1 MKNERLIEGL
11 NMIIEGATILR
22 NELSGA
28 EVSESKGAES
38 KSVARRAAV
47 QKEEPVMNAPEE
59 KEAGAEV
66 EGTLSRE
73 QLMSMKFN
81 DLKKLGASLGVSC
94 SGKRDEIIDRI
105 LNVSV
110 KASVEPEE
118 PEDEGTEE
126 KGKVVPISKK
136 KGGLKKKKE
145 EPEEETAEEEEE
157 AGPSEESIKLA
168 EELTEDMSAKEII
181 DYLAECGIK
190 AKGKK
195 SDVILVLAKGI
206 EDGTVELE
214 DDEEDTEDEE
224 ETEESV
230 EDGEDSEEVSA
241 DDAEEEDEEEG
252 EEFNEESYF
261 PEYDE
266 AGYNNPDSMKE
277 ERAEAVKAMMADI
290 IEKVENDEL
299 KEEDMQT
306 FLENVCTDEEL
317 EALGE
322 DYEFEELVALYC
334 EIRKRFVD
342 DDGEEHEPGDPYELN
357 EKNFCCGHELKYEK
371 KSKTFICESCGE
383 KYTAE

>member
-59 KEAGAEV
+59 TEAGAE
-66 EGTLSRE
+66 EAGTLSRE

-118 PEDEGTEE
+118 SEDEGTAE
-126 KGKVVPISKK
+126 KGKVVPISKSK

-145 EPEEETAEEEEE
+145 EPEEEETAAEEEEE
-157 AGPSEESIKLA
+157 VGPSEESIKLA

-224 ETEESV
+224 EAEESV
-230 EDGEDSEEVSA
+230 DEGEEEVSS
-241 DDAEEEDEEEG
+241 DDEEEG

-383 KYTAE
+383 KHTAE

>member
-28 EVSESKGAES
+28 DVSESNGAEY
-38 KSVARRAAV
+38 KSVTRRKAV

-59 KEAGAEV
+59 TEVGAEV

-105 LNVSV
+105 LNVSE
-110 KASVEPEE
+110 KNSVNKQEI
-118 PEDEGTEE
+118 EDEYTEE
-126 KGKVVPISKK
+126 KGKVVPISKSK

-145 EPEEETAEEEEE
+145 EPEEEETEEEEE

-224 ETEESV
+224 EAEESV
-230 EDGEDSEEVSA
+230 AEGEEEEVSS
-241 DDAEEEDEEEG
+241 DDEEEG

>member
-118 PEDEGTEE
+118 SEDEGTVE

-145 EPEEETAEEEEE
+145 EPEEDTAEEEE

-224 ETEESV
+224 EAEESV
-230 EDGEDSEEVSA
+230 DEGEEEVSS
-241 DDAEEEDEEEG
+241 DEEEG

>member
-38 KSVARRAAV
+38 KSVARRAVV

-118 PEDEGTEE
+118 SEDEGTAE
-126 KGKVVPISKK
+126 KGKVVPISKSK

-145 EPEEETAEEEEE
+145 EPEEEETAEEEEE

-181 DYLAECGIK
+181 DYLSECGIK

-224 ETEESV
+224 EAEESV
-230 EDGEDSEEVSA
+230 DEGEEEVSS
-241 DDAEEEDEEEG
+241 DDEEEG

-266 AGYNNPDSMKE
+266 AGYNNPDTMTEK
-277 ERAEAVKAMMADI
+277 RAEAVRDMMADI

>member
-118 PEDEGTEE
+118 SEDEGTAE
-126 KGKVVPISKK
+126 KGKVVPISKSK

-145 EPEEETAEEEEE
+145 EPEEEETAEEEE

-224 ETEESV
+224 EAEEESV
-230 EDGEDSEEVSA
+230 DEGEEEVSS
-241 DDAEEEDEEEG
+241 DDEEEG

>member
-118 PEDEGTEE
+118 PEDEGTAE
-126 KGKVVPISKK
+126 KGKVVPISKSK

-145 EPEEETAEEEEE
+145 EPEEEETAEEEEE

-214 DDEEDTEDEE
+214 DDDEDTEDEE
-224 ETEESV
+224 EAEESV
-230 EDGEDSEEVSA
+230 DEGEEEVSS
-241 DDAEEEDEEEG
+241 DDEEEG

-266 AGYNNPDSMKE
+266 AGYNNPDTMTEK
-277 ERAEAVKAMMADI
+277 RAEAVRDMMADI

-322 DYEFEELVALYC
+322 DYEFEELVAMYC

>member
-38 KSVARRAAV
+38 KSVTRRKAI
-47 QKEEPVMNAPEE
+47 QKEEPAMNTPEE
-59 KEAGAEV
+59 TEAGAEV

-118 PEDEGTEE
+118 PEDEGTAE
-126 KGKVVPISKK
+126 KGKVVPISKSK

-145 EPEEETAEEEEE
+145 EPEEEETAEEEE

-224 ETEESV
+224 EAEEAEESID
-230 EDGEDSEEVSA
+230 EGEEEVSS
-241 DDAEEEDEEEG
+241 DDEEEG

-266 AGYNNPDSMKE
+266 AGYNNPDTMTEK
-277 ERAEAVKAMMADI
+277 RAEAVRDMMADI

>member
-38 KSVARRAAV
+38 KSVARRTAV

-105 LNVSV
+105 LNVPV

-118 PEDEGTEE
+118 PEDEGTAE
-126 KGKVVPISKK
+126 KGKVVPISKSK

-145 EPEEETAEEEEE
+145 EPEEEETAEAEEEE

-224 ETEESV
+224 EAEESV
-230 EDGEDSEEVSA
+230 DEGEEEVSS
-241 DDAEEEDEEEG
+241 DDEEEG

>member
-126 KGKVVPISKK
+126 KGKVVPISKSK

-145 EPEEETAEEEEE
+145 EPEEDTTEEEE

-214 DDEEDTEDEE
+214 DDDEE
-224 ETEESV
+224 EAGEEVEEPV

-266 AGYNNPDSMKE
+266 AGYNNPDTMTEK
-277 ERAEAVKAMMADI
+277 RAEAVRDMMADI

-306 FLENVCTDEEL
+306 LLENVCTDEEL

-322 DYEFEELVALYC
+322 DYEFEELVAMYC

>member
-22 NELSGA
+22 NEIISGA
-28 EVSESKGAES
+28 EASTESNGAES
-38 KSVARRAAV
+38 KSVTRRKAV

-59 KEAGAEV
+59 TEAGAEV

-118 PEDEGTEE
+118 PEDEGTAE
-126 KGKVVPISKK
+126 KGKVVPISKSK

-145 EPEEETAEEEEE
+145 EPEEEETAEEE

-214 DDEEDTEDEE
+214 DDDEE
-224 ETEESV
+224 EAGEEAEEPV

-241 DDAEEEDEEEG
+241 DDAEEEG

>member
-22 NELSGA
+22 NEIISGA
-28 EVSESKGAES
+28 EASTESNGAES
-38 KSVARRAAV
+38 KSVTRRKAI
-47 QKEEPVMNAPEE
+47 QKEEPAMNAPEE
-59 KEAGAEV
+59 TEAGAEV

-110 KASVEPEE
+110 KASIEPEE
-118 PEDEGTEE
+118 PEDEGTAE
-126 KGKVVPISKK
+126 KGKVVPISKSK

-145 EPEEETAEEEEE
+145 EPEEEETAEEEE

-214 DDEEDTEDEE
+214 DDE
-224 ETEESV
+224 
-230 EDGEDSEEVSA
+230 
-241 DDAEEEDEEEG
+241 
-252 EEFNEESYF
+252 
-261 PEYDE
+261 
-266 AGYNNPDSMKE
+266 
-277 ERAEAVKAMMADI
+277 
-290 IEKVENDEL
+290 
-299 KEEDMQT
+299 
-306 FLENVCTDEEL
+306 
-317 EALGE
+317 
-322 DYEFEELVALYC
+322 
-334 EIRKRFVD
+334 
-342 DDGEEHEPGDPYELN
+342 
-357 EKNFCCGHELKYEK
+357 
-371 KSKTFICESCGE
+371 
-383 KYTAE
+383 

>member
-59 KEAGAEV
+59 TEAGAEV

-105 LNVSV
+105 LNVPV

-118 PEDEGTEE
+118 SEDEGTAE
-126 KGKVVPISKK
+126 KGKVVPISKSK

-145 EPEEETAEEEEE
+145 EPEEEETAEEEE

-224 ETEESV
+224 EAEESV
-230 EDGEDSEEVSA
+230 DEGEEEVSS
-241 DDAEEEDEEEG
+241 DDEEEG

>member
-22 NELSGA
+22 NEIISGA
-28 EVSESKGAES
+28 EVSAESNGAES
-38 KSVARRAAV
+38 KSVTRRKAV
-47 QKEEPVMNAPEE
+47 QKEEPVMNTPEE
-59 KEAGAEV
+59 TEAGAEV

-105 LNVSV
+105 LNVPV

-118 PEDEGTEE
+118 PEDEGTAE

-145 EPEEETAEEEEE
+145 EPEEETAEEEE

-214 DDEEDTEDEE
+214 DDDEE
-224 ETEESV
+224 EAGEEAEEPV

-241 DDAEEEDEEEG
+241 DDAEEEG

-266 AGYNNPDSMKE
+266 AGYNNPDTMTEK
-277 ERAEAVKAMMADI
+277 RAEAVRDMMADI

-306 FLENVCTDEEL
+306 LLENVCTEEEL
-317 EALGE
+317 EALGD
-322 DYEFEELVALYC
+322 DYEFEELVAMYC

-357 EKNFCCGHELKYEK
+357 DKNFCCGHELKYEK

>member
-47 QKEEPVMNAPEE
+47 QKEEPVMNTPEE
-59 KEAGAEV
+59 TEAGEEV

-105 LNVSV
+105 LNVPV

-118 PEDEGTEE
+118 PEDEGTAE
-126 KGKVVPISKK
+126 KGKVVPISKSK

-145 EPEEETAEEEEE
+145 EPEEEETAEEEE

-224 ETEESV
+224 EAEESV
-230 EDGEDSEEVSA
+230 DEGEEEVSS
-241 DDAEEEDEEEG
+241 DDEEEGEEG

-266 AGYNNPDSMKE
+266 AGYNNPDTMTEK
-277 ERAEAVKAMMADI
+277 RAEAVRYMMADI

-306 FLENVCTDEEL
+306 LLENVCTEEEL

-322 DYEFEELVALYC
+322 DYEFEELVAMYC

>member
-22 NELSGA
+22 NEIISGA
-28 EVSESKGAES
+28 EASTESNGAES
-38 KSVARRAAV
+38 KSVTRRKAV
-47 QKEEPVMNAPEE
+47 QKEEPAMNAPEE
-59 KEAGAEV
+59 TEAGAEV

-105 LNVSV
+105 LNVPV

-118 PEDEGTEE
+118 SEDEGTAE
-126 KGKVVPISKK
+126 KGKVVPISKSK

-145 EPEEETAEEEEE
+145 EPEEEETAEEEE

-214 DDEEDTEDEE
+214 DDDEE
-224 ETEESV
+224 EAGEEVEEPV

-241 DDAEEEDEEEG
+241 DDAEEG

-266 AGYNNPDSMKE
+266 AGYNNPDTMTEK
-277 ERAEAVKAMMADI
+277 RAEAVRDMMADI

-306 FLENVCTDEEL
+306 LLENVCTDEEL

-322 DYEFEELVALYC
+322 DYEFEELVAMYC

>member
-1 MKNERLIEGL
+1 
-11 NMIIEGATILR
+11 MIIEGATILR

-38 KSVARRAAV
+38 KSVARRTAV

-118 PEDEGTEE
+118 PEDEGTAE
-126 KGKVVPISKK
+126 KGKVVPISKSK

-145 EPEEETAEEEEE
+145 EPEEEETAEAEEEE

-224 ETEESV
+224 EAEESV
-230 EDGEDSEEVSA
+230 DEGEEEVSS
-241 DDAEEEDEEEG
+241 DDEEEG

>member
-28 EVSESKGAES
+28 EVSENKGAES

-110 KASVEPEE
+110 KASVESEE
-118 PEDEGTEE
+118 PEDEGTAE
-126 KGKVVPISKK
+126 KGKVVPISKSK

-145 EPEEETAEEEEE
+145 EPEEEETAEEEEE

-181 DYLAECGIK
+181 DYLSECGIK

-224 ETEESV
+224 EAEESV
-230 EDGEDSEEVSA
+230 DEGEEEVSS
-241 DDAEEEDEEEG
+241 DDEEEG

>member
-22 NELSGA
+22 NEIISGA
-28 EVSESKGAES
+28 EASAESNGAES
-38 KSVARRAAV
+38 KSVTRRKAV

-59 KEAGAEV
+59 TEAGAEV

-118 PEDEGTEE
+118 SEDEGTAE
-126 KGKVVPISKK
+126 KGKVVPISKSK

-145 EPEEETAEEEEE
+145 EPEEEETAEEEE

-214 DDEEDTEDEE
+214 DDDEE
-224 ETEESV
+224 EAGEEVEEPV
-230 EDGEDSEEVSA
+230 EDGEDIEEVSA
-241 DDAEEEDEEEG
+241 DDAEEEG

-266 AGYNNPDSMKE
+266 AGYNNPDTMTEK
-277 ERAEAVKAMMADI
+277 RAEAVRDMMADI

-306 FLENVCTDEEL
+306 LLENVCTEEEL

-322 DYEFEELVALYC
+322 DYEFEELVAMYC

>member
-28 EVSESKGAES
+28 EVSENKGAES

-118 PEDEGTEE
+118 SEDEGTVE

-145 EPEEETAEEEEE
+145 EPEEDTAEEEE

-224 ETEESV
+224 EAEESV
-230 EDGEDSEEVSA
+230 DEGEEEVSS
-241 DDAEEEDEEEG
+241 DDEEEG

-342 DDGEEHEPGDPYELN
+342 DDGEEHEPNDPYEVGDA
-357 EKNFCCGHELKYEK
+357 NFCCGHELKYEK
-371 KSKTFICESCGE
+371 NTKKFICEHCGE
-383 KYTAE
+383 EYEVE

>member
-38 KSVARRAAV
+38 KSVARRTAV

-118 PEDEGTEE
+118 SEDEGTAE
-126 KGKVVPISKK
+126 KGKVVPISKSK

-145 EPEEETAEEEEE
+145 EPEEEETAEEEE

-224 ETEESV
+224 EAEESV
-230 EDGEDSEEVSA
+230 DEGEEEEVSS
-241 DDAEEEDEEEG
+241 DAEEEG

>member
-47 QKEEPVMNAPEE
+47 QKEEPAMNTPEE
-59 KEAGAEV
+59 TEAGAEV

-73 QLMSMKFN
+73 QLISMKFN

-105 LNVSV
+105 LNVPV

-118 PEDEGTEE
+118 SEDEGTAE
-126 KGKVVPISKK
+126 KGKVVPISKSK

-145 EPEEETAEEEEE
+145 EPEEEETAEAEEEE

-224 ETEESV
+224 EAEESV
-230 EDGEDSEEVSA
+230 DEGEEEVSS
-241 DDAEEEDEEEG
+241 DDEEEG

>member
-28 EVSESKGAES
+28 EASSESNGAES
-38 KSVARRAAV
+38 KSVTRRKAV
-47 QKEEPVMNAPEE
+47 QKEEPVMNTPEE
-59 KEAGAEV
+59 TEAGEEV

-118 PEDEGTEE
+118 SEDEGTAE
-126 KGKVVPISKK
+126 KGKVVPISKSK

-145 EPEEETAEEEEE
+145 EPEEEETAAEEEE

-214 DDEEDTEDEE
+214 DDEEEE
-224 ETEESV
+224 AGEEVEEPV

-241 DDAEEEDEEEG
+241 DDAEEDG

-266 AGYNNPDSMKE
+266 AGYNNPDTMTEK
-277 ERAEAVKAMMADI
+277 RAEAVRDMMADI

>member
-38 KSVARRAAV
+38 KSVARRTAV

-105 LNVSV
+105 LNVPV

-118 PEDEGTEE
+118 PEDEGTAE
-126 KGKVVPISKK
+126 KGKVVPISKSK

-145 EPEEETAEEEEE
+145 EPEEEETAEAEEEE

-230 EDGEDSEEVSA
+230 DEGEEEVSS
-241 DDAEEEDEEEG
+241 DDEEEG

>member
-105 LNVSV
+105 LNVPV

-118 PEDEGTEE
+118 SEDEGTAE
-126 KGKVVPISKK
+126 KGKVVPISKSK

-145 EPEEETAEEEEE
+145 EPEEEETAEEEE

-224 ETEESV
+224 EAEEAEESV
-230 EDGEDSEEVSA
+230 DEGEEVSS
-241 DDAEEEDEEEG
+241 DDEEEG

>member
-118 PEDEGTEE
+118 SEDEGTVE

-145 EPEEETAEEEEE
+145 EPEEDTAEEEE

-181 DYLAECGIK
+181 DYLAECGVK

-224 ETEESV
+224 EAEESV
-230 EDGEDSEEVSA
+230 DEGEEEVSS
-241 DDAEEEDEEEG
+241 DDEEEG

>member
-28 EVSESKGAES
+28 EVSESKSAES

-118 PEDEGTEE
+118 SEDEGTAE

-145 EPEEETAEEEEE
+145 EPEEEETEEEEE

-214 DDEEDTEDEE
+214 DDEEDIEDEE
-224 ETEESV
+224 VEESV
-230 EDGEDSEEVSA
+230 DEGEEEVSS
-241 DDAEEEDEEEG
+241 DDEEEG

-334 EIRKRFVD
+334 EIRKHFVD

>member
-22 NELSGA
+22 NEIISGA
-28 EVSESKGAES
+28 EASTESNGAES
-38 KSVARRAAV
+38 KSVTRRKAV

-59 KEAGAEV
+59 TEAGAEV

-105 LNVSV
+105 LNVPV

-118 PEDEGTEE
+118 PEDEGTAE
-126 KGKVVPISKK
+126 KGKVVPISKSK

-145 EPEEETAEEEEE
+145 EPEEEETEEEEE

-214 DDEEDTEDEE
+214 DDDEE
-224 ETEESV
+224 EAGEEVEEPV

-241 DDAEEEDEEEG
+241 DDDEEEG

-266 AGYNNPDSMKE
+266 AGYNNPDTMTEK
-277 ERAEAVKAMMADI
+277 RAEAVRDMMADI

>member
-38 KSVARRAAV
+38 KSVARRTAV

-118 PEDEGTEE
+118 PEDEGTAE
-126 KGKVVPISKK
+126 KGKVVPISKSK

-145 EPEEETAEEEEE
+145 EPEEEETEEEEE

-224 ETEESV
+224 EAEESV
-230 EDGEDSEEVSA
+230 DEGEEEVSS
-241 DDAEEEDEEEG
+241 DDEEEG

-290 IEKVENDEL
+290 IEKVENDQL

>member
-59 KEAGAEV
+59 TEAGAEV

-118 PEDEGTEE
+118 SEDEGTAE
-126 KGKVVPISKK
+126 KGKVVPISKSK

-145 EPEEETAEEEEE
+145 EPEEEETAEEEEEE

-224 ETEESV
+224 EAEESV
-230 EDGEDSEEVSA
+230 DEGEEEVSS
-241 DDAEEEDEEEG
+241 DDEEEG

>member
-22 NELSGA
+22 NEIISGA
-28 EVSESKGAES
+28 EASTESNGAES
-38 KSVARRAAV
+38 KSVTRRKAV

-59 KEAGAEV
+59 TEAGAEV

-94 SGKRDEIIDRI
+94 SGKSDEIIDRI
-105 LNVSV
+105 LNVPV

-118 PEDEGTEE
+118 PEDEGTAE
-126 KGKVVPISKK
+126 KGKVVPISKSK

-145 EPEEETAEEEEE
+145 EPEEEDTEEAEEEE
-157 AGPSEESIKLA
+157 AGPSEESVKLA

-214 DDEEDTEDEE
+214 DDDEDMEDEE

-230 EDGEDSEEVSA
+230 DEGEEVSS
-241 DDAEEEDEEEG
+241 DDEEEG

>member
-1 MKNERLIEGL
+1 MKNERFIEGL

-22 NELSGA
+22 NELFGA
-28 EVSESKGAES
+28 EVSTESNGAES
-38 KSVARRAAV
+38 KSITRRKAV

-59 KEAGAEV
+59 TEAGAEV

-105 LNVSV
+105 LNVPV

-118 PEDEGTEE
+118 PEDEGTAE

-145 EPEEETAEEEEE
+145 EPEEEETAEEEEEEE

-224 ETEESV
+224 EAEESV
-230 EDGEDSEEVSA
+230 DEGEEEVSS
-241 DDAEEEDEEEG
+241 DDEEEG

-277 ERAEAVKAMMADI
+277 ERAESVKAMMADI

>member
-22 NELSGA
+22 NEIISGA
-28 EVSESKGAES
+28 EASTESNGAES
-38 KSVARRAAV
+38 KSVTRRKAV

-59 KEAGAEV
+59 TEAGAEV

-118 PEDEGTEE
+118 SEDEGTAE
-126 KGKVVPISKK
+126 KGKVVPISKSK

-145 EPEEETAEEEEE
+145 EPEEEETEEEEE

-230 EDGEDSEEVSA
+230 DEGEEEEVSS
-241 DDAEEEDEEEG
+241 DDEEEG

>member
-118 PEDEGTEE
+118 SEDEGTAE
-126 KGKVVPISKK
+126 KGKVVPISKSK

-145 EPEEETAEEEEE
+145 EPEEEETAEAEEEE

-230 EDGEDSEEVSA
+230 DEGEEEVSS
-241 DDAEEEDEEEG
+241 DDEEEG

-277 ERAEAVKAMMADI
+277 ERAEAVKAIMADI

>member
-38 KSVARRAAV
+38 KSVARRTAV

-224 ETEESV
+224 EAEESV
-230 EDGEDSEEVSA
+230 DEGEEEVSS
-241 DDAEEEDEEEG
+241 DDEEEG

>member
-1 MKNERLIEGL
+1 MIEATSCGGVVIFRGKILLLYKNYKNKYEGW
-11 NMIIEGATILR
+11 
-22 NELSGA
+22 
-28 EVSESKGAES
+28 
-38 KSVARRAAV
+38 
-47 QKEEPVMNAPEE
+47 
-59 KEAGAEV
+59 
-66 EGTLSRE
+66 
-73 QLMSMKFN
+73 
-81 DLKKLGASLGVSC
+81 
-94 SGKRDEIIDRI
+94 
-105 LNVSV
+105 
-110 KASVEPEE
+110 
-118 PEDEGTEE
+118 
-126 KGKVVPISKK
+126 
-136 KGGLKKKKE
+136 
-145 EPEEETAEEEEE
+145 
-157 AGPSEESIKLA
+157 
-168 EELTEDMSAKEII
+168 
-181 DYLAECGIK
+181 
-190 AKGKK
+190 
-195 SDVILVLAKGI
+195 VLPK
-206 EDGTVELE
+206 GTV
-214 DDEEDTEDEE
+214 
-224 ETEESV
+224 
-230 EDGEDSEEVSA
+230 
-241 DDAEEEDEEEG
+241 EEG

-322 DYEFEELVALYC
+322 DYEFEELVAMYC

>member
-22 NELSGA
+22 NEIISGA
-28 EVSESKGAES
+28 EASAESNGAES
-38 KSVARRAAV
+38 KSVTRRKAV
-47 QKEEPVMNAPEE
+47 QKEEPVMNAPEDT
-59 KEAGAEV
+59 EAGAEV

-73 QLMSMKFN
+73 QLMNMKFN

-105 LNVSV
+105 LNVPV

-118 PEDEGTEE
+118 PEDEGTAE

-230 EDGEDSEEVSA
+230 DEGEEEVSS
-241 DDAEEEDEEEG
+241 DDEEEG

-306 FLENVCTDEEL
+306 FLENVCTEEEL
-317 EALGE
+317 EALGD

>member
-22 NELSGA
+22 NEIISGA
-28 EVSESKGAES
+28 EASTESNGAEY
-38 KSVARRAAV
+38 KSVTRRKAV
-47 QKEEPVMNAPEE
+47 QKEEPVMNTPEE
-59 KEAGAEV
+59 TEAGAEV

-118 PEDEGTEE
+118 SEDEGTAE
-126 KGKVVPISKK
+126 KGKVVPISKSK

-145 EPEEETAEEEEE
+145 EPEEEETEEEEE

-214 DDEEDTEDEE
+214 DDEEEAGEE
-224 ETEESV
+224 VEEPV

-241 DDAEEEDEEEG
+241 DDAEEEG

-266 AGYNNPDSMKE
+266 AGYNNPDTMTEK
-277 ERAEAVKAMMADI
+277 RAEAVRDIMADI

-306 FLENVCTDEEL
+306 LLENVCTEEEL
-317 EALGE
+317 EALGD
-322 DYEFEELVALYC
+322 DYEFEELVAMYC

-357 EKNFCCGHELKYEK
+357 DKNFCCGHELKYEK

>member
-22 NELSGA
+22 NEIISGA
-28 EVSESKGAES
+28 EASTESNGAES
-38 KSVARRAAV
+38 KSVTRRKAV

-59 KEAGAEV
+59 TEAGAEV

-73 QLMSMKFN
+73 QLMRMKFN

-214 DDEEDTEDEE
+214 DDEEEETADEE
-224 ETEESV
+224 AEEEEEESV
-230 EDGEDSEEVSA
+230 DEGEEEVSS
-241 DDAEEEDEEEG
+241 DDEEEG

>member
-59 KEAGAEV
+59 TEAGAEV

-118 PEDEGTEE
+118 PEDEGTVE
-126 KGKVVPISKK
+126 KGKVVPISKSK

-145 EPEEETAEEEEE
+145 EPEEEETAEEEE

-224 ETEESV
+224 EAEESV
-230 EDGEDSEEVSA
+230 DEGEEEVSS
-241 DDAEEEDEEEG
+241 DDEEEG

>member
-22 NELSGA
+22 NEIISGA
-28 EVSESKGAES
+28 EASTESNGAES
-38 KSVARRAAV
+38 KSVTRRKAV
-47 QKEEPVMNAPEE
+47 QKEEPAMNAPEE
-59 KEAGAEV
+59 TEAGAEV

-118 PEDEGTEE
+118 SEDEGTAE
-126 KGKVVPISKK
+126 KGKVVPISKSK

-145 EPEEETAEEEEE
+145 EPEEEETAEEEE

-214 DDEEDTEDEE
+214 DDDEE
-224 ETEESV
+224 EAGEEVEEPV

-241 DDAEEEDEEEG
+241 DDAEEG

-266 AGYNNPDSMKE
+266 AGYNNPDTMTEK
-277 ERAEAVKAMMADI
+277 RAEAVRDMMADI

-306 FLENVCTDEEL
+306 LLENVCTDEEL

-322 DYEFEELVALYC
+322 DYEFEELVAMYC